1 LGTFDITPEQ
11 CEVSDGNN
19 NNGSFRSAAD
29 AEVLLQRKGADIYR
43 LNIISG
49 IRTWHSNTVLSS
61 ARYGYN
67 APMSFIMRCF
77 VFSISSYFYIDTEG
91 TFCEEKI
98 QSTAKA

>member
-1 LGTFDITPEQ
+1 LGTFDTTPEQ

-49 IRTWHSNTVLSS
+49 IRTWHSNTVLWS

-77 VFSISSYFYIDTEG
+77 VFSISGYFYIDTEG